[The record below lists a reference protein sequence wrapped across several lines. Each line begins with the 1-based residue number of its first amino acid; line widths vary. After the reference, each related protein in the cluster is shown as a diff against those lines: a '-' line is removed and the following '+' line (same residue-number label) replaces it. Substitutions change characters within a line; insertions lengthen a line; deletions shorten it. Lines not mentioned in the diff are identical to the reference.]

1 MTRRGIGVTVL
12 GALAV
17 TVGALLGWIEVTAVG
32 AALLVLVALTFG
44 FRFPRSAQ
52 WHDVSVP
59 ARVVR
64 GDEASITVGVTV
76 PSGSTTWVS
85 AVDHDGRHRGWL
97 PDGERVADLSW
108 PIDTS
113 RRGVFPGGPSRL
125 EAQDPF
131 GIRRRTL
138 AIRQPTPVLVVPRI
152 HPVSTISVTQSGE
165 GDESADQAGSDQFH
179 SLREYVV
186 GDPMKMVHW
195 RSSARVGK
203 LMVRRMVDTT
213 VPWLLVVLDVNA
225 RAYDVAGALFA
236 DFDAAA
242 FEDTVDTAASWAW
255 WGCGP
260 EQRVLL
266 TTTADDAAIAEVTAG
281 TRESALD
288 WLAVIAATDPEH
300 CTAARVDALS
310 HRNGVGRIVLV
321 TGRHTQTSALWQAQ
335 WQRSRP
341 VSVVVGHA

>member
-1 MTRRGIGVTVL
+1 
-12 GALAV
+12 
-17 TVGALLGWIEVTAVG
+17 
-32 AALLVLVALTFG
+32 VALTFG

-138 AIRQPTPVLVVPRI
+138 AIRQPMPVLVVPRI

-242 FEDTVDTAASWAW
+242 FEDTVDT
-255 WGCGP
+255 
-260 EQRVLL
+260 
-266 TTTADDAAIAEVTAG
+266 T
-281 TRESALD
+281 ALD